1 MYVAFDYFQWSTINS
16 YTIKSNIEILWNP
29 ILIHWNNFVYVPN
42 GNNIPDGFVL
52 LINYPFIVFLLAI
65 AVNLYFIIS
74 LQRRIE
80 TKP

>member
-1 MYVAFDYFQWSTINS
+1 VYVAFDYFQWSTINS